1 MEIQIWGKTLIGI
14 TKYQLEMGT
23 EVVQFLGVVS
33 LLAFQSLSRLSV
45 PLEVALQSVDFIL
58 YAGGGK

>member
-1 MEIQIWGKTLIGI
+1 MEIQIWGKTLIGLM
-14 TKYQLEMGT
+14 KYQLEIGT

-33 LLAFQSLSRLSV
+33 LLAYQSLSRLSV